1 MKETVEIDEID
12 CKILGELIKNSR
24 TKLKDLAEECSVS
37 INAIFKRIQRLKES
51 GLIKRATLFTNMGA
65 LGYEISATIGIN
77 LNPDQEQNVIDLI
90 RDKKMNLAAISR
102 SMGKFDLCIF
112 VMARNLEEI
121 EDLKR
126 DLILQGINRVS
137 VNFWGKIHVQYENVE
152 LKAAEC

>member
-1 MKETVEIDEID
+1 MKDKVQIDEID
-12 CKILGELIKNSR
+12 AKILRELIKNSR
-24 TKLKDLAEECSVS
+24 TKLKDLAEYCNVS

-77 LNPDQEQNVIDLI
+77 LNPDQEQNVMNLI

-102 SMGKFDLCIF
+102 SMGKFDLCVF
-112 VMARNLEEI
+112 VMAKNLEEI

-137 VNFWGKIHVQYENVE
+137 VNFWGKTHVQYENVE
-152 LKAAEC
+152 LKAMGR